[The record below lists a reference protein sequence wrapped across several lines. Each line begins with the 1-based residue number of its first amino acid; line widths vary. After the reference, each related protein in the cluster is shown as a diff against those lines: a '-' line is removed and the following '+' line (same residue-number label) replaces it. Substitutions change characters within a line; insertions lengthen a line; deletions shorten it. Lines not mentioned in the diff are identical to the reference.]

1 MIPTAPFYLAAWPM
15 AVSAACMSSALQIGA
30 SLMRAT
36 SGGTTPSSAA
46 RTGQTDWRDSG
57 QAGPLPADADLP
69 V

>member
-36 SGGTTPSSAA
+36 SGGTAPTSAA
-46 RTGQTDWRDSG
+46 TSGQTDWRDSG
-57 QAGPLPADADLP
+57 AARPLSADAPLP